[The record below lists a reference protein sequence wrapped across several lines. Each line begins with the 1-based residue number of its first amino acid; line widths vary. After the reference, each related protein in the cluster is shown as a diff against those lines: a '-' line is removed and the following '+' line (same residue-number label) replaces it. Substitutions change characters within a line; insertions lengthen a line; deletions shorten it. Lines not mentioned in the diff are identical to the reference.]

1 MKTITGVLICLST
14 FFISAQE
21 TLVQNDIKG
30 MLGYNQQQITSLGEA
45 FAEEQYGWRPAE
57 GVRSVGEVLLHVAG
71 ANYYF
76 TTKLGFAPPEDVNVM
91 TIETIT
97 GKENILAI
105 VKKSFEFAL
114 AHIGEVNSADFS
126 KELDLGFTKMD
137 ELSTMLLILDH
148 SGEHKGQLIAYAR
161 SNGITPPWSK

>member
-1 MKTITGVLICLST
+1 MKTIASVLICLST

-21 TLVQNDIKG
+21 NIVQNDIKG
-30 MLGYNQQQITSLGEA
+30 FLGINQQQITSLGEA
-45 FAEEQYGWRPAE
+45 IPEAQYGWRPAE

-76 TTKLGFAPPEDVNVM
+76 ASKLGFAPPEDVNIM

-105 VKKSFEFAL
+105 LKKSFDFVQDNL
-114 AHIGEVNSADFS
+114 GQVSSADFS
-126 KELDLGFTKMD
+126 KEIDLGFAKMD